1 MPEIPDLRWYASVSE
16 GKGIAIRCP
25 FATVEACPRY
35 YQSLSL
41 LGEAG
46 STKISKA
53 EDDRLLAKWKKSD
66 LWPRTAELATSIMG
80 PDGNPSMFSNF
91 CPEVLFDR
99 FGHFATYLARY
110 ADEIDI
116 AMAHE
121 QLGKEKAPAGDPR
134 WSWASSQAQ
143 HYSECPIYA
152 VLAHRA
158 ETVGISS
165 PRIPEPWWRKH
176 LAELVTAVVVAIV
189 TILVT
194 KALS

>member
-1 MPEIPDLRWYASVSE
+1 MPAIPDFRWYADISE
-16 GKGIAIRCP
+16 KKRITIRCP

-46 STKISKA
+46 STKIPKA

-80 PDGNPSMFSNF
+80 GDKNPSIFSNF
-91 CPEVLFDR
+91 CPEVAFDR
-99 FGHFATYLARY
+99 FGYFATHLARY

-116 AMAHE
+116 GIAHE
-121 QLGKEKAPAGDPR
+121 RLGREKAPASDPR
-134 WSWASSQAQ
+134 WFWVSIQAQ
-143 HYSECPIYA
+143 HYTECPIYA
-152 VLAHRA
+152 LLAHRA
-158 ETVGISS
+158 KTADAASS
-165 PRIPEPWWRKH
+165 QGSEPWWSKH
-176 LAELVTAVVVAIV
+176 LAELITALVIAIV

-194 KALS
+194 KAL

>member
-1 MPEIPDLRWYASVSE
+1 MPTIPDLRWYADISE
-16 GKGIAIRCP
+16 KRGIAIRCP

-46 STKISKA
+46 STKIPKA
-53 EDDRLLAKWKKSD
+53 EDDRLLAKWKRSD
-66 LWPRTAELATSIMG
+66 LWPRTAELATSVAG
-80 PDGNPSMFSNF
+80 ADKNPSMFSNF
-91 CPEVLFDR
+91 CPEVAFDR

-116 AMAHE
+116 GIAHE
-121 QLGKEKAPAGDPR
+121 RLGREKAPAGDPR
-134 WSWASSQAQ
+134 WSWASTQAQ
-143 HYSECPIYA
+143 HYSECPIYS

-158 ETVGISS
+158 ETAGTS
-165 PRIPEPWWRKH
+165 PSQGSEPWWRKH
-176 LAELVTAVVVAIV
+176 LAELVTAVVIAIV